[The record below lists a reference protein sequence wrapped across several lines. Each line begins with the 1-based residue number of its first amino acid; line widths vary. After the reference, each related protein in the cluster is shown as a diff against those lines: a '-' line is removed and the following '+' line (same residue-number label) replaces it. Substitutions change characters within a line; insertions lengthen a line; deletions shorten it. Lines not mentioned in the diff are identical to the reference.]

1 MTKPFLLCTLAAT
14 LALTSGCG
22 LFSRKSSR
30 PKESSAIASEV
41 EESFRKRWVD
51 KRVGELT
58 AQGQTPDA
66 ARTQA
71 DAEFRERYAF
81 AQPRKK

>member
-1 MTKPFLLCTLAAT
+1 MTKPLLLCALATA
-14 LALTSGCG
+14 LALSAGCSM
-22 LFSRKSSR
+22 FSKKNPRA
-30 PKESSAIASEV
+30 KESSAIASEV
-41 EESFRKRWVD
+41 EESFHKRWLD

-71 DAEFRERYAF
+71 EAEFRERYAF